1 MSDISFK
8 SIKSSIIIKYI
19 FSFILETKKL
29 KMIIHNKYF
38 QTKIGIDLNYY
49 KKVSGKKLILEKNG
63 KITEYKLNTD
73 ILIFEGEYING
84 YINGPG
90 EEYHKNGLIKFKGE
104 YLNGKKWFGIAYNK

>member
-49 KKVSGKKLILEKNG
+49 KKVIMSLVILMIHGIPHKSDLIHLKLVIMIDSEK
-63 KITEYKLNTD
+63 I
-73 ILIFEGEYING
+73 
-84 YINGPG
+84 
-90 EEYHKNGLIKFKGE
+90 
-104 YLNGKKWFGIAYNK
+104 